1 MTKRNKPGKAANA
14 IVRALHPA
22 YRAMLFELCTH
33 HKIPIIDAVEQMI
46 QGTHE
51 GFIRH
56 KQNAKRNE
64 GAQVAPSGEAAAVQ
78 EEAT

>member
-1 MTKRNKPGKAANA
+1 MTKRTKPGKAVNA
-14 IVRALHPA
+14 LVRALHPT
-22 YRAMLFELCTH
+22 YRVMLFELCTH

-56 KQNAKRNE
+56 KNAARHKSE
-64 GAQVAPSGEAAAVQ
+64 EAQASGEALAVP
-78 EEAT
+78 EAEVT